1 MKPKAFT
8 KAAIASLLVGTTM
21 VGCTGSAFRP
31 SAIAPQ
37 QSPDR
42 LAASVEKALA
52 DRDGARA
59 VVLAEAAVQAMPRDA
74 RARQLLGR
82 AYVADGRFASAETAL
97 SDAIALGRDDARTI
111 ITLALV
117 KAGLGKDREARDLL
131 ASHTGTVPAADYGL
145 AMAMAGDAEEG
156 VRILSQLIHDPS
168 ATAQTR
174 QNLAYAYAMAGRWK
188 DARMIAGID
197 LDPLAANQRISQWAQ
212 TAAPGMSQQ
221 RVAALMG
228 ITINGADAGQPVAL
242 ALAPEAASAQMARAT
257 LVVPVPQAVSAA
269 EQAEQAEQAVP
280 VEMAMADPAPA
291 LQPVVAETPA
301 PVIQSIAAPVRVAA
315 PPAVAPARR
324 AAPARV
330 QQVAYRPV
338 AKSNGHWVVQLGAYD
353 NAAIAQ
359 EKWFAMA
366 RRDGRLAALPVV
378 TSQIAVNGAGF
389 TRLAVGGFDE
399 RAEAAALC
407 RAIQARRGQCFVR
420 ENVANATPQRWAV
433 AARGRQYASR

>member
-1 MKPKAFT
+1 MKSKAFT

-145 AMAMAGDAEEG
+145 AMAMVGDAEEG

-242 ALAPEAASAQMARAT
+242 ALAPEAASAQMAQAT

-269 EQAEQAEQAVP
+269 EQAAQAGPLET
-280 VEMAMADPAPA
+280 AMADPAPA
-291 LQPVVAETPA
+291 PQPVVAETPA
-301 PVIQSIAAPVRVAA
+301 PVIQSLAAPVRVAA
-315 PPAVAPARR
+315 PRAVAPARR
-324 AAPARV
+324 VAPARV
-330 QQVAYRPV
+330 QKVAYRPA

-353 NAAIAQ
+353 NAAVAQ
-359 EKWFAMA
+359 EKWFAIA

-420 ENVANATPQRWAV
+420 ENVADATPQRWAV